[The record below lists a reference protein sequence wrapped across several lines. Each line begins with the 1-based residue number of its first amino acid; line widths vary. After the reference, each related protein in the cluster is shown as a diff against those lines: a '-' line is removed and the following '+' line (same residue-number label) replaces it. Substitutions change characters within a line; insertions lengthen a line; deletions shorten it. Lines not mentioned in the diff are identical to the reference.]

1 MSTNNYTKITMAVMK
16 AFALGYYYGRH
27 IGVEEN
33 PYSKASQTEEY
44 NAFADGYYEG
54 SADWG
59 ADA

>member
-1 MSTNNYTKITMAVMK
+1 MSTLNYTKITMAVMK
-16 AFALGYYYGRH
+16 AFALGYYFGRH

-33 PYSKASQTEEY
+33 PYSSASQVDEY

-54 SADWG
+54 SNDFA